1 MSMAI
6 GRPARGQ
13 TDRIFFTSMALATAL
28 AVFVGFS
35 PSYFLRGAA
44 LGPLTALY
52 QVHGLVFTAWMLLL
66 VVQTS
71 LVAGRRTDIHRR
83 LGIAGAV
90 LAAAVFL
97 VGMMVTVE
105 TLRRNGGPPGLDP
118 RTFFS
123 IPLGDMI
130 VFAVLVTAAIVYRQ
144 HAETHKRL
152 ILLATI
158 SLVTAAVARFFVTIG
173 APGPLGLFLGTDL
186 FVLALVVYDFASRGR
201 LHAATLWGGALVV
214 VFKPLLLAVAFTPAW
229 LTVTDALR

>member
-1 MSMAI
+1 
-6 GRPARGQ
+6 
-13 TDRIFFTSMALATAL
+13 MALATAL

-35 PSYFLRGAA
+35 PSYFLRSAA

-52 QVHGLVFTAWMLLL
+52 QVHGLVFTSWMVLL

-97 VGMMVTVE
+97 VGIMVSIE
-105 TLRRNGGPPGLDP
+105 TLRRGGGPLDP
-118 RTFFS
+118 RIFFA

-130 VFAVLVTAAIVYRQ
+130 VFAVLVTAGIVYRQ

-158 SLVTAAVARFFVTIG
+158 SVVTAAVARFFVTIG
-173 APGPLGLFLGTDL
+173 APGPVGLFLGTDL

-214 VFKPLLLAVAFTPAW
+214 VFKPTLLAVAFTPAW